1 MREQCCAAAN
11 RRVMTYPAPPAK
23 FITRCEIARIGSCK
37 VAGVEAFADGFRA
50 SCDAF
55 GFHTLANGFGLIAP
69 ETVAEIGNGNG
80 CSAVQDLP
88 GQP

>member
-1 MREQCCAAAN
+1 M
-11 RRVMTYPAPPAK
+11 
-23 FITRCEIARIGSCK
+23 
-37 VAGVEAFADGFRA
+37 AGVEAFADGFRA